1 MNYYSE
7 AQGGVLREALEAQVL
22 HWPEVSAR
30 RMFGCPA
37 YTADGRL
44 FVFVVNEGLVLT
56 QLRLHDR
63 QILAEEFAVEP
74 FKAGERVLNHWLKVA
89 VTDLEKLPRLRR
101 FVQRSYEE
109 ALRY

>member
-1 MNYYSE
+1 
-7 AQGGVLREALEAQVL
+7 
-22 HWPEVSAR
+22 
-30 RMFGCPA
+30 
-37 YTADGRL
+37 
-44 FVFVVNEGLVLT
+44 
-56 QLRLHDR
+56 
-63 QILAEEFAVEP
+63 LAEEFAVEP

>member
-56 QLRLHDR
+56 QLRLHDGKYWR
-63 QILAEEFAVEP
+63 RSL
-74 FKAGERVLNHWLKVA
+74 RWSHLKPGSGCSI
-89 VTDLEKLPRLRR
+89 TGLKWP
-101 FVQRSYEE
+101 
-109 ALRY
+109 

>member
-7 AQGGVLREALEAQVL
+7 AQGGALRAAVEALIL
-22 HWPEVSAR
+22 PWPDVTAR

-56 QLRLHDR
+56 QLRLRDR
-63 QILAEEFAVEP
+63 QVLAEEFEVEP
-74 FKAGERVLNHWLKVA
+74 FKAGERVLNHWLKVG
-89 VTDLEKLPRLRR
+89 VTDPQKLPRLLR